1 MPTTKRIIC
10 LANSRKLQGRCVAG
24 IELTEEGAAKWIRPV
39 SAREHQEVS
48 EYERQYEDG
57 SDPRLLDVL
66 EIPVTKHQPADYQRE
81 NWLLDPEQY
90 WRKIGSYEWA
100 RLSRFVE
107 APITLEATSTIA
119 AAMKAVMEDL
129 ASDYDPL
136 DGKGLLWRSDHSS
149 FNGKHDRIPI
159 AKANDEI
166 SSLKLIKVDK
176 LELEVSAPGEAF
188 GSMKR
193 RVQGRFTFS
202 RRQYAL
208 WVTDPAIEREYL
220 RKADGAYQL
229 SECYLTISL
238 GEPYKGFVYKMIA
251 AVMEKPK

>member
-24 IELTEEGAAKWIRPV
+24 IELAEEGAAKWIRPV

-66 EIPVTKHQPADYQRE
+66 DVPVLEHKPAHYQQE

-90 WRKIGSYEWA
+90 WRKIGKYEWA
-100 RLSRFVE
+100 RLSRFAE
-107 APITLEATSTIA
+107 ASKTLETPSTNAEALKSI
-119 AAMKAVMEDL
+119 MRDL
-129 ASDYDPL
+129 ASDCDPIN
-136 DGKGLLWRSDHSS
+136 GKGLLWRSDHSS

-166 SSLKLIKVDK
+166 SSLKLIKLDK

-188 GSMKR
+188 GSRKR
-193 RVQGRFTFS
+193 RVQGKFTFS

-220 RKADGAYQL
+220 RKADGTYQL
-229 SECYLTISL
+229 GECYLTISL